1 MGEQTVGVRELK
13 ARLSE
18 YLRQVKQGRTL
29 VITEHGKPVG
39 RLIPQGQ
46 SLDERLEELQ
56 RAGLIRWN
64 GKKLSPAKPIAKLR
78 GKKTIAEIIIE
89 DRR

>member
-1 MGEQTVGVRELK
+1 MAEQTVGVRELK

-39 RLIPQGQ
+39 RIIPQAQ
-46 SLDERLEELQ
+46 SLEERLEELQ
-56 RAGLIRWN
+56 KAGLVRR
-64 GKKLSPAKPIAKLR
+64 GRQRLSPSKPVVRMR
-78 GKKTIAEIIIE
+78 GKKTIAEVIVE
-89 DRR
+89 DRG